1 MDAGRWLFRHRAW
14 LPVVL
19 LGLVLS
25 QVWASASRAAE
36 VPSAWTGICLGVSL
50 VGFALRAYALGHAA
64 PRTSGRDRDRF
75 LAESLNT
82 TGAYSVTRHP
92 LYFANVV
99 MWVGP
104 VLVPRSAWLLAVVLL
119 ACWLVYGR
127 IILAEE
133 DFLRREFGGEYL
145 EWARRT
151 PAFLP
156 SPRRWVPPARPFNLR
171 AVLRREYSSLF
182 QLVLV
187 FVAINALQWRAASG
201 QWRLSPFWLGTLSG
215 GTAVAGLFRLLW
227 KRTRLLQDPV
237 PETKEPA
244 RQSRAGPDVVAGDAG
259 VPSRLT

>member
-14 LPVVL
+14 LPVAL
-19 LGLVLS
+19 LGLVLA
-25 QVWASASRAAE
+25 QIGVSASRTAE
-36 VPSAWTGICLGVSL
+36 VPVAWTFACLGVSL
-50 VGFALRAYALGHAA
+50 LGFALRVHALGHAA

-92 LYFANVV
+92 LYLANLL
-99 MWVGP
+99 MWLGP
-104 VLVPRSAWLLAVVLL
+104 VLVPRSAWLLAAVLV
-119 ACWLVYGR
+119 ACWLFYRR
-127 IILAEE
+127 ILLAEE
-133 DFLRREFGGEYL
+133 DFLRREFGGAYRD
-145 EWARRT
+145 WAGRT

-156 SPRRWVPPARPFNLR
+156 APGRWVPPARPFNLR

-187 FVAINALQWRAASG
+187 FVAINALQWRAATG
-201 QWRLSPFWLGTLSG
+201 QWRLSPFWLGMLIG
-215 GTAVAGLFRLLW
+215 GSATAGLLRLLW
-227 KRTRLLQDPV
+227 KRTGILQDPV